1 MSTEISLRLGR
12 EPLRLC
18 LDALPETAR
27 ETGHRGRQVLRRACC
42 PVPGLLITAEIFLWP
57 EHSVRETLVCLT
69 NTGVSPTEI
78 LSDFRL
84 EETLPAANAALRHGN
99 GDTCRTDGY
108 HWQET
113 PLTEEITL
121 SPADGTSCN
130 GAFPYFRLE
139 TPAGGY
145 NLAVGWPARWQATF
159 RPGEAAV
166 SLALSQKRCH
176 TRLLPGETF
185 RLPRLTVQQ
194 YEGTPRAG
202 ANAWRR
208 WYLSCLMPLDY
219 GKPMS
224 PKYCLH
230 NWFSEGMPE
239 FTGATEENQI
249 RALNRYVAHGL
260 KPDIW
265 WVDAGWY
272 PCHGDWTHTGT
283 WTWDKSR
290 FPRGLAPLGQACA
303 QAGAQLLLW
312 FEPERVRPQTC
323 LAENHPQ
330 WLLHARKDDGT
341 EMENMLLN
349 LGDPACLQALIAHI
363 NALIQ
368 ESGVKIYRQD
378 FNFDPAPYWDQN
390 EAPDRVGMLENLHV
404 QGYLAYWDA
413 LRRENPGLWV
423 DSCASGGRRND
434 LETMRRAVPLHYTDM
449 GYGNHPLKQLQ
460 HRQMFDWIP
469 YFRAHNMN
477 WDLPDGSYSTEN
489 HDPDDFAFHCA
500 LAPALTDMTH
510 YTASDEA
517 FALSRKWLPVWRA
530 AANLMLTADYYPL
543 TECRASAEDF
553 YAMQFHRPDTDSGF
567 FQVVSNV
574 KNAEPRFTACLQA
587 LSPEASYRL
596 TEAFTGEETLL
607 SGAALSQGFH
617 LACAPRTG
625 RIWFY
630 EKI

>member
-1 MSTEISLRLGR
+1 MSTELSLRLGR

-27 ETGHRGRQVLRRACC
+27 EPGDRGQQVLRRACS
-42 PVPGLLITAEIFLWP
+42 PAPGLRLTAEILFWP

-69 NTGVSPTEI
+69 NTGDSPTEI
-78 LSDFRL
+78 LSDFCL
-84 EETLPAANAALRHGN
+84 EETLPAADAALRHGN

-108 HWQET
+108 HWQKT

-145 NLAVGWPARWQATF
+145 NLAVGWPARWQAAF

-194 YEGTPRAG
+194 YEGTPRTG

-330 WLLHARKDDGT
+330 WLLHAKKDDGT

-349 LGDPACLQALIAHI
+349 LGDPACLQALTAHI

-368 ESGVKIYRQD
+368 EAGVKIYRQEE
-378 FNFDPAPYWDQN
+378 PLESEMPPWIIAHVST
-390 EAPDRVGMLENLHV
+390 DRHV
-404 QGYLAYWDA
+404 AA
-413 LRRENPGLWV
+413 
-423 DSCASGGRRND
+423 
-434 LETMRRAVPLHYTDM
+434 ETMRFTAHSALLEVRAVSTTADSVNIWCDDM
-449 GYGNHPLKQLQ
+449 L
-460 HRQMFDWIP
+460 IP
-469 YFRAHNMN
+469 
-477 WDLPDGSYSTEN
+477 
-489 HDPDDFAFHCA
+489 A
-500 LAPALTDMTH
+500 LANRSPNRPPGYTVGQLTLYEDSGAYPAG
-510 YTASDEA
+510 
-517 FALSRKWLPVWRA
+517 
-530 AANLMLTADYYPL
+530 LTAD
-543 TECRASAEDF
+543 
-553 YAMQFHRPDTDSGF
+553 DTARRY
-567 FQVVSNV
+567 QVRVLRF
-574 KNAEPRFTACLQA
+574 RFTW
-587 LSPEASYRL
+587 SRP
-596 TEAFTGEETLL
+596 
-607 SGAALSQGFH
+607 
-617 LACAPRTG
+617 
-625 RIWFY
+625 
-630 EKI
+630 